1 MLNYLLVGVGGGV
14 GAIARYALGVQTTRA
29 FGTAWPY
36 GTFLAN
42 VLGGLCMGLLIG
54 TLAHRGGADQERWRL
69 LLGVGVLGG
78 FTTFSAYSL
87 ETALMIERRQ
97 VLGACAYGAASV
109 ALSIGALFAGLIIAR
124 RIFA

>member
-1 MLNYLLVGVGGGV
+1 MLNYLLVGVGGAA
-14 GAIARYALGVQTTRA
+14 GAIARYVLGVQTTRA
-29 FGTAWPY
+29 FGTGWPY

-42 VLGGLCMGLLIG
+42 VLGGLCMGLLIA

-78 FTTFSAYSL
+78 FTTFSAFSL

-97 VLGACAYGAASV
+97 AFSAAAYGAASV
-109 ALSIGALFAGLIIAR
+109 ALSIGALFAGLLIAR
-124 RIFA
+124 KMFA

>member
-1 MLNYLLVGVGGGV
+1 MQNFFLVGVGGAI
-14 GAIARYALGVQTTRA
+14 GAMARYGLNMHASRV

-42 VLGGLCMGLLIG
+42 VIGGALMGLLVG
-54 TLAHRGGADQERWRL
+54 MLAHRGDADQEKWRL

-87 ETALMIERRQ
+87 ELVLMIERRAWAQ
-97 VLGACAYGAASV
+97 VLAYGLGSA
-109 ALSIGALFAGLIIAR
+109 ALSIGAVFVGLMIAR
-124 RIFA
+124 RVVA